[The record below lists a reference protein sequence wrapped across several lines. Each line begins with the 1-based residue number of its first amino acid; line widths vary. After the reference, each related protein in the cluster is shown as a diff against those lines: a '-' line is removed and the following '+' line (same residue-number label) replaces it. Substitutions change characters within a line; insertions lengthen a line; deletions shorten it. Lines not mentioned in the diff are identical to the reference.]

1 MTDITGV
8 PDAASAPPQGGPPP
22 REPNDARRPGAWA
35 ALRPLA
41 LRLHFFAGLLV
52 APLLLVTAMSG
63 LLYALSVQAEKIV
76 YHDELTV
83 SVPAQGERLPLDQQ
97 VDAARAER
105 PELDVTAVWTPAD
118 ADGTT
123 RVIFADPSL
132 GASKSQ
138 AVFVDPY
145 TAEVS
150 GELVQYGSSGALPL
164 RTWLSEFHRHLHLGE
179 PGRLYSELAA
189 SWLWAVVLGGVLLW
203 IGRRRARPGARGLLL
218 LRRGAPQGRS
228 RTVNRHAVLGVWAA
242 VGLVLISA
250 TGLTWSTYA
259 GARIG
264 AVQDRLGGA
273 TPVLSAELTPGGG
286 TGDAHDGHEGHE
298 GHEGHA
304 GPAKDG
310 AEAADIGLDAAVAAA
325 AARGVDEAVIVT
337 LPTEGRGYQVAE
349 GDKQVPVHLDAVA
362 VDPRNGEVLSEVR
375 FAEYPLL
382 AKLTRLG
389 IDAHM
394 GLLFGLPNQL
404 ALAAL
409 MAAVLLLLVW
419 GYRMWWQ
426 RRPAGRAVGK
436 PMPRGSLR
444 ALPARLLVPLV
455 AVTLLVGWFLP
466 LLGISLSV
474 FLVADTLVGLW
485 SRRRAAGRAPAG

>member
-1 MTDITGV
+1 MTDTTGV
-8 PDAASAPPQGGPPP
+8 PDAASAPPHRPPP
-22 REPNDARRPGAWA
+22 SPEPADVRRQGAWA

-52 APLLLVTAMSG
+52 APLLLVTAASG
-63 LLYALSVQAEKIV
+63 LLYALSVPAEKIV
-76 YHDELTV
+76 YRNELTV
-83 SVPAQGERLPLDQQ
+83 SAPARAERLPLEQQ
-97 VDAARAER
+97 VAAARAER
-105 PELDVTAVWTPAD
+105 PDLQVTAVWTPAD
-118 ADGTT
+118 SDDTT

-132 GASKSQ
+132 GASRSQ

-145 TAEVS
+145 TAEVR

-218 LRRGAPQGRS
+218 LRRGMPEGRS
-228 RTVNRHAVLGVWAA
+228 RTLNRHAVVGAWAA

-264 AVQDRLGGA
+264 AVQDGLGGA
-273 TPVLSAELTPGGG
+273 TPALSAELTPGGG

-298 GHEGHA
+298 GHG
-304 GPAKDG
+304 GPAADG
-310 AEAADIGLDAAVAAA
+310 AEASGIGLDAAVAAA
-325 AARGVDEAVIVT
+325 AARGVETAVVVT

-362 VDPRNGEVLSEVR
+362 VDPRNGEVMSELR

-382 AKLTRLG
+382 AKVTRFG

-409 MAAVLLLLVW
+409 MGALLLLVVW

-426 RRPAGRAVGK
+426 RRPVGRAVGK
-436 PMPRGSLR
+436 PVPRGGLR

-455 AVTLLVGWFLP
+455 SVTLLVGWFLP
-466 LLGISLSV
+466 LLGISLAV
-474 FLVADTLVGLW
+474 FLVADTLVGLR
-485 SRRRAAGRAPAG
+485 SRRRTAGRAPAG